1 MSFRPRHA
9 AFLAAALALPAVAF
23 LGPGSRHQARPASSV
38 TAFSAAGVYGS
49 AAASAPLEPP
59 PPPQLA
65 FVFDCQ
71 PFAPATAKPCGALPK
86 DEQALLDLVNA
97 YRMPPP
103 MAWSHA
109 LADRVEPAFDAAAH
123 WDPRKLAPLE
133 RAALQNAVLE
143 LLAKSSLY
151 EKDERFPK
159 IAPKGRALL
168 EKFALSRAEV
178 GALPAST
185 AAVSE
190 WLGDSAN
197 WLQGVDKSS
206 MHTASDGYARAHRQ
220 LQNGATVADVVRL
233 ALVDEKGAPY
243 VSDIVQRLVIRR
255 GDTDAVHVCIAELDP
270 LSASCSTPGA
280 LRALDPAR
288 GAGLLKPPLTGAPCT
303 VCHANNNPKTAPFG
317 PTTGFSV
324 SGASVSRIKLS
335 LERALRP

>member
-9 AFLAAALALPAVAF
+9 VFLAAALALPAVAF
-23 LGPGSRHQARPASSV
+23 FGPGSRQKAPTASSV
-38 TAFSAAGVYGS
+38 AAFSAASVYGS
-49 AAASAPLEPP
+49 AAPSAPLEPAALP
-59 PPPQLA
+59 RLA

-71 PFAPATAKPCGALPK
+71 SFAPASAKVCAALPA
-86 DEQALLDLVNA
+86 DEQALLDLVNG

-109 LADRVEPAFDAAAH
+109 LAQRVEPAFDAAAQ

-151 EKDERFPK
+151 EKDEHLPK

-168 EKFALSRAEV
+168 KKFALSPAEQA
-178 GALPAST
+178 ALPAST
-185 AAVSE
+185 GAVSE
-190 WLGDSAN
+190 WLGEGTD

-206 MHTASDGYARAHRQ
+206 MHTASEGYARAHRQ
-220 LQNGATVADVVRL
+220 LQNGGTVADIVRMV
-233 ALVDEKGAPY
+233 LVDEKGAPY
-243 VSDIVQRLVIRR
+243 VSDIVQRVVIRR
-255 GDTDAVHVCIAELDP
+255 ADADAVHVCIAELDP

-280 LRALDPAR
+280 LRALDPVR
-288 GAGLLKPPLTGAPCT
+288 GAGLVKPLLGAPCT
-303 VCHANNNPKTAPFG
+303 LCHTNNIPKTAPFG
-317 PTTGFSV
+317 PTTGFAV
-324 SGASVSRIKLS
+324 SSASVSRIKLS